1 MIVQELINKLIQIE
15 DKSKEVRLLSADH
28 SNDVI
33 GEIFI
38 DENIVYL
45 LGE

>member
-1 MIVQELINKLIQIE
+1 MTVQELINKLMQIE

-28 SNDVI
+28 SNDAI
-33 GEIFI
+33 GGISV
-38 DENIVYL
+38 DENLVYL

>member
-15 DKSKEVRLLSADH
+15 DKSKEVRLLSAGH
-28 SNDVI
+28 SNEAI
-33 GEIFI
+33 GEISI

>member
-1 MIVQELINKLIQIE
+1 MIVQELINKLMQIE
-15 DKSKEVRLLSADH
+15 DKSKEARLLSADH
-28 SNDVI
+28 SNDTI
-33 GEIFI
+33 GEISV

>member
-1 MIVQELINKLIQIE
+1 MTVEELINELVKIG
-15 DKSKEVRLLSADH
+15 DKSKEVRILSADQ
-28 SNDVI
+28 SNDAI
-33 GEIFI
+33 GEISI

>member
-28 SNDVI
+28 SNDAI
-33 GEIFI
+33 CEISI

>member
-1 MIVQELINKLIQIE
+1 MQIE

-28 SNDVI
+28 LNDAI
-33 GEIFI
+33 GEISV

>member
-1 MIVQELINKLIQIE
+1 MTVQQLIEKLILID

-28 SNDVI
+28 SNDAI

-38 DENIVYL
+38 DGNIVYV